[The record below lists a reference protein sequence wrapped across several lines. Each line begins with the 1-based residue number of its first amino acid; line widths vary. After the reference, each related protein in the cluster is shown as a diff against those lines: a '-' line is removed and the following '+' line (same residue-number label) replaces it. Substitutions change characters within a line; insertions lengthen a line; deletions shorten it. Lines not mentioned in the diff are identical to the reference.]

1 MFDSHTHIYV
11 DEFSLDIDEVIK
23 RAKENNV
30 NYFLLPS
37 DTLIESKKAIDLAS
51 KHENMFV
58 AIGIHPSEIDTVTN
72 IDETINELKKLYF
85 NHQNLI
91 KAIGEIGL
99 DYHYD
104 KDVNIKNRQKEIFI
118 RQIELANELNLP
130 VVIHSRD
137 AAEDSLKI
145 VKEHK
150 INNGFVFHCF
160 SYSVEI
166 MNEILKLGGY
176 IGLDG
181 PVTYINSKV
190 SKEVAKKIPLDRL
203 LLETD
208 APYLSPVPFRGKRNE
223 PKNLI
228 YILREIAFLREMDE
242 AELDKISEENGKRFF
257 RI

>member
-11 DEFSLDIDEVIK
+11 DDFSIDIEEVIN

-37 DTLIESKKAIDLAS
+37 DSLSESKKAINLAS

-58 AIGIHPSEIDTVTN
+58 AIGIHPSEIDTVID

-85 NHQNLI
+85 KHQNLI

-104 KDVNIKNRQKEIFI
+104 KDINIKNRQKEIFI

-130 VVIHSRD
+130 VI
-137 AAEDSLKI
+137 I
-145 VKEHK
+145 
-150 INNGFVFHCF
+150 
-160 SYSVEI
+160 SVEI